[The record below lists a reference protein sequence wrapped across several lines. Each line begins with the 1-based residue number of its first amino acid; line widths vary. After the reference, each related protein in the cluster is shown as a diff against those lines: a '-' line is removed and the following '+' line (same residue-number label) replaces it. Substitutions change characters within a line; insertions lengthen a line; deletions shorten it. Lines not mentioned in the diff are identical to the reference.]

1 MTDKKKIPLYI
12 TIAETEEQGAEITTR
27 YIMDKYG
34 VTCSKSQSAIR
45 ILDNAGVISAGERR
59 NGIKIVYTVLPGAAE
74 KIAAYGE
81 QVRTKRQLA
90 GLAGRTA
97 TSAGT
102 HQDMTERRFVSMHN
116 RLFTALAARRREMK
130 QSSGVVM

>member
-1 MTDKKKIPLYI
+1 M
-12 TIAETEEQGAEITTR
+12 
-27 YIMDKYG
+27 
-34 VTCSKSQSAIR
+34 TCSKSQSAIR
-45 ILDNAGVISAGERR
+45 ILDNAGVINAGERR

-116 RLFTALAARRREMK
+116 RLFTALAAKRREMK
-130 QSSGVVM
+130 QSSGVMA